1 MLPTPCQKQS
11 GTILRSPPAAW
22 PRGHS
27 QQGLGLLPEKASYSL
42 WEGFPLPGWK
52 GWLKGVRQSEPCPA
66 TSLLSGCLSCQL
78 EIRSLHKH
86 TVMREAFPKVTS
98 CRLAASSRGLILV
111 QSWTEIILHPQGVS
125 LFLTSSGHKP
135 EQLTCELPHGG
146 KHSHKAPTNGEGDAL
161 RGGDMP
167 SFRVMLW
174 MCDSLDGSQTSSLQ
188 IHPRAACP
196 HLQDGVV
203 VRIRLTTPSLQEGIW
218 L

>member
-52 GWLKGVRQSEPCPA
+52 GWLKSVRQPEPYP

-86 TVMREAFPKVTS
+86 MMQREAFLKVPS
-98 CRLAASSRGLILV
+98 CRLATSSRGLSFV
-111 QSWTEIILHPQGVS
+111 QSWTEIILHLQGVS
-125 LFLTSSGHKP
+125 LLLTPSGHQP
-135 EQLTCELPHGG
+135 QQLTCELRHGE
-146 KHSHKAPTNGEGDAL
+146 KPCHKASTNREGDAVP
-161 RGGDMP
+161 GGDMP
-167 SFRVMLW
+167 SFRMMLW
-174 MCDSLDGSQTSSLQ
+174 ICDSLDMSQTSSLQ

-196 HLQDGVV
+196 QL
-203 VRIRLTTPSLQEGIW
+203 
-218 L
+218 